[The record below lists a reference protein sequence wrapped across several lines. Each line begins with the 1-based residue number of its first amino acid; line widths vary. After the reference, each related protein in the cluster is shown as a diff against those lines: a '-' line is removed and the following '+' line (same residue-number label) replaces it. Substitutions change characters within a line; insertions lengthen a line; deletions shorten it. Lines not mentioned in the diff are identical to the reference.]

1 MQEKKIM
8 EQKISLAVV
17 IKVVVFVSSL
27 LGVWYN
33 TKYQVDSLTE
43 KVEELRSQN
52 RNFNI
57 EVIKNDIKYNR
68 EHIDRL
74 ENELSKKQNKK
85 DK

>member
-33 TKYQVDSLTE
+33 TKYQVDSLSE